1 MTRVVNGVRHPS
13 LRDTLDRRNCISFTM
28 KLYPNRVSV
37 PCRAFLSLL
46 QFSHCTKACDDCTFF
61 VVFVHAV
68 LVSLHEYQ
76 ARHWTPEP
84 GNNWFKTHSC
94 LKYTARQEAAELV
107 KIPQSIAAHHNELS
121 VSAHRQN
128 AGGAFCDGNCSQKP
142 AVDEDFFVH
151 RDYLYFEREKQF
163 LVVNVNNTHCQIFTH
178 ACNSCIQRRGHRR
191 KDASHL

>member
-1 MTRVVNGVRHPS
+1 MVNGVRHPS

-37 PCRAFLSLL
+37 PCRAFLSLP
-46 QFSHCTKACDDCTFF
+46 QFSHGTKACDDGTFF

-128 AGGAFCDGNCSQKP
+128 AGGAFCDGNCSNVFAK
-142 AVDEDFFVH
+142 ARCRRRFFCPS
-151 RDYLYFEREKQF
+151 RFICTLNGK
-163 LVVNVNNTHCQIFTH
+163 
-178 ACNSCIQRRGHRR
+178 NSFW
-191 KDASHL
+191 S